1 MTERRRKTRR
11 KRNNEVD
18 AESRE
23 DERRNEDRRE
33 FQRVAA
39 EIMVEVETRG
49 KRTYRR
55 TANIGL
61 GGVGFHAPI
70 PFRLGSQV
78 AMNLRLAGQRGAVRV
93 LGEVVGTDD
102 SGRGTRVRFLDLSN
116 AASDML
122 EQHLT
127 LFEAPTHIVVSPF
140 KGRQP
145 KPKPEPVMKVREGI
159 LILQGEFAG
168 HEFRLRS
175 ADKVV
180 GRDAKSADLVIE
192 DPTVSRRH
200 AHIYLQNGRH
210 VITDLS
216 STNGIKFRGKPIRS
230 LVLKDGMQ
238 FKIGMVQVQYLVTRA
253 V

>member
-1 MTERRRKTRR
+1 MVERRRKSRRTR
-11 KRNNEVD
+11 NHMVLSD
-18 AESRE
+18 SRS
-23 DERRNEDRRE
+23 DERRQADRRQ

-39 EIMVEVETRG
+39 EIMVEVETSG
-49 KRTYRR
+49 QRTYRR
-55 TANIGL
+55 TANISL

-78 AMNLRLAGQRGAVRV
+78 AMNLRLAGRGGAVRV

-102 SGRGTRVRFLDLSN
+102 SGRGTRVKFLDLPTD
-116 AASDML
+116 ASRML

-127 LFEAPTHIVVSPF
+127 LFDAPTHIGTSPF
-140 KGRQP
+140 KA
-145 KPKPEPVMKVREGI
+145 KPAKAEPALKVREGI
-159 LILQGEFAG
+159 LILQGKFSG
-168 HEFRLRS
+168 IEFRLRS

-180 GRDAKSADLVIE
+180 GRDAKSADLVID

-216 STNGIKFRGKPIRS
+216 STNGVKFRGKPIRA
-230 LVLKDGMQ
+230 LVLKDGMV
-238 FKIGMVQVQYLVTRA
+238 FKIGTVQVQYLVTQA